1 MGEDRVVKPGSKD
14 LEGRPRGEGG
24 EGRADRGDRGDRGG
38 VRVGVGK
45 AGRARGDLRLCV
57 RTTRRTTETGP
68 ESEPAGQRPVERTSE
83 VGVEAPASGVAGTP
97 PTVTRMSAKV
107 TADGSGNPAPA
118 RVIDVPPAREPD
130 DGETEE
136 MEKSKVKGT
145 RRRQRLPRLGRR
157 SRPRPR
163 WPPRVRQR
171 CGR

>member
-1 MGEDRVVKPGSKD
+1 M
-14 LEGRPRGEGG
+14 
-24 EGRADRGDRGDRGG
+24 
-38 VRVGVGK
+38 
-45 AGRARGDLRLCV
+45 
-57 RTTRRTTETGP
+57 
-68 ESEPAGQRPVERTSE
+68 ERTSE

-145 RRRQRLPRLGRR
+145 PAPASAAPWPSIETETEVAPTGPPKMRQVI
-157 SRPRPR
+157 
-163 WPPRVRQR
+163 WAAV
-171 CGR
+171 